1 MRPPQW
7 KFSANIH
14 SQPRIYQGRTVR
26 PKCIRIWRM
35 RVCRECRLRWTHEP
49 CVPTGQVNFR
59 LLPRRHNMT
68 SLRSLYVPHGSLLLT
83 TYYLLLTTYY
93 LVSSPA
99 SRELRDRKFRY
110 SMIYIYLCQINY
122 RLEVPSILL
131 PWRNGN
137 Q

>member
-1 MRPPQW
+1 MKFHLIGRDARSVRPPQW

-26 PKCIRIWRM
+26 SKCIRIWRM

-68 SLRSLYVPHGSLLLT
+68 SLRSLYVPHGLLT
-83 TYYLLLTTYY
+83 TN
-93 LVSSPA
+93 SSLKNA
-99 SRELRDRKFRY
+99 GIFKNN
-110 SMIYIYLCQINY
+110 IHIT
-122 RLEVPSILL
+122 ILL
-131 PWRNGN
+131 GIWIYKVCRFKVY
-137 Q
+137 QAAIIAK